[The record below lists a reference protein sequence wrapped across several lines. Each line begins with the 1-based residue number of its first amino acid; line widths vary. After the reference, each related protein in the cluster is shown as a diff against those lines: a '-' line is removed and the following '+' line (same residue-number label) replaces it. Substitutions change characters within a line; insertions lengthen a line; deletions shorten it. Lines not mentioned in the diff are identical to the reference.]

1 MADTKAKEARIS
13 VKVII
18 DKVNRRVV
26 YAEADHTFVDI
37 LFSFMTLPLGTIV
50 RLLGKLDDKKFE
62 ALGSLKNLYQRLE
75 NFPECYLSTEECKHM
90 FLNPR
95 SLSYDHCRN
104 LKLQIDDTEPLIY
117 FQCAACRS
125 MYSTCTKAKCGNC
138 GKLMNQEVGYKKPEV
153 CVGSG
158 GVFVSERAT
167 FIVTDDLCVMPYTSA
182 NSIRLLTGLGITDKS
197 CLEDL
202 MLDMGRKQILN
213 LLKVALSLDAVFTYL
228 VFNRVVPGQSSILD
242 QTDMKKE
249 DSITPKMLLEVS
261 LQKSTGK
268 LLFVE
273 AEEDFVDFLFSV
285 LSIPLGTVIG
295 ELLKGASFVT
305 CIDNIFKSVSNMSVG
320 RRHLKSHDIKEM
332 LLKPHIGQQYSSR
345 HQFFPL
351 ACTPLRWR
359 DCFHKDPRID
369 NRLLKQSG
377 LFIVTDDLIVTPS
390 SSYSTLKALNDLKV
404 PFDDIEKYETSI
416 GLIEG
421 LRMLKASLR
430 SRSTLTDS
438 LSLDILIK

>member
-1 MADTKAKEARIS
+1 MADTKAKEAKIS

-37 LFSFMTLPLGTIV
+37 LFSFMTLPLGTIA
-50 RLLGKLDDKKFE
+50 RILGKHNDQKFE
-62 ALGSLKNLYQRLE
+62 ALGNLKNLYQSLE

-90 FLNPR
+90 LLNPR
-95 SLSYDHCRN
+95 SYSC
-104 LKLQIDDTEPLIY
+104 Q
-117 FQCAACRS
+117 S

-138 GKLMNQEVGYKKPEV
+138 GKLMNQEVPYQKPKV

-158 GVFVSERAT
+158 SVFVSERAT

-202 MLDMGRKQILN
+202 MLDMGREQIVN

-228 VFNRVVPGQSSILD
+228 VFNRVVPGQSSILH

-249 DSITPKMLLEVS
+249 ESATPKMRLEVS

-295 ELLKGASFVT
+295 ELLKGASSVT

-320 RRHLKSHDIKEM
+320 RRHLKSHDIKDM

-351 ACTPLRWR
+351 SCTPLCWR

-369 NRLLKQSG
+369 NGLLKQSG

-390 SSYSTLKALNDLKV
+390 SSYSTLNTLNDLKV

-438 LSLDILIK
+438 LNLDILIK

>member
-1 MADTKAKEARIS
+1 MADTNAKEAKIS
-13 VKVII
+13 VKVIV

-37 LFSFMTLPLGTIV
+37 LFSFMTLPLGTIA
-50 RLLGKLDDKKFE
+50 RILGKHNDQKFE
-62 ALGSLKNLYQRLE
+62 ALGNLKNLYQSLE

-90 FLNPR
+90 LLNPI

-117 FQCAACRS
+117 FQCVACRS

-138 GKLMNQEVGYKKPEV
+138 GKLMNQEVGYQKPKV

-158 GVFVSERAT
+158 SVFVSERAT

-202 MLDMGRKQILN
+202 MLDMGREQIVN

-228 VFNRVVPGQSSILD
+228 VFNRIVPGQSCILD
-242 QTDMKKE
+242 KTDMKKE
-249 DSITPKMLLEVS
+249 ESATPKMHLEVS

-285 LSIPLGTVIG
+285 LSIPLGTVTG
-295 ELLKGASFVT
+295 ELLKGASSVT

-320 RRHLKSHDIKEM
+320 RRQLKSHDIKDM
-332 LLKPHIGQQYSSR
+332 LLEPHIGQQYSSK

-369 NRLLKQSG
+369 NGLLKQSG

-390 SSYSTLKALNDLKV
+390 SSYSTLNTLNDLKV

-430 SRSTLTDS
+430 LAPH
-438 LSLDILIK
+438 